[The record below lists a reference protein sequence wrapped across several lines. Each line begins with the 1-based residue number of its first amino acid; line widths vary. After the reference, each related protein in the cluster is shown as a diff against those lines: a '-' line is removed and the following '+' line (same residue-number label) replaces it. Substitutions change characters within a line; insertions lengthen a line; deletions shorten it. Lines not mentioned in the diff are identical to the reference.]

1 MRFSRIILLS
11 KLCMKKGFS
20 SFRGTNHRQVLFW
33 EGQQATKT
41 DPNSWAA
48 SRARSPAR
56 ECWRDRLE
64 GKLTLKCHYFKN
76 SFPSW
81 ASVPCCCQNRSVSG
95 HSSQLQGWS
104 RWKRS
109 SDQVQPARNACC
121 LRREIMVTAM
131 HTPACP
137 KTVWQLSELKYCQV
151 QLHTRVP
158 NESASY
164 QEQQGSVVYSWHNG
178 VLTRT

>member
-1 MRFSRIILLS
+1 MRLSRTILLL
-11 KLCMKKGFS
+11 KLCMKEALS

-33 EGQQATKT
+33 ESQQATKT
-41 DPNSWAA
+41 DPSSWVA

-56 ECWRDRLE
+56 ECWRDYL
-64 GKLTLKCHYFKN
+64 GCKLTLSCHYFKN

-81 ASVPCCCQNRSVSG
+81 ASVPCCCQNHSVSG

-109 SDQVQPARNACC
+109 SEQVQPARSACC

-131 HTPACP
+131 HTSACP
-137 KTVWQLSELKYCQV
+137 EPVCQLSEFKYCLL
-151 QLHTRVP
+151 QLHICVSNDWVHPTRSRRDWWFIYGIMVC
-158 NESASY
+158 
-164 QEQQGSVVYSWHNG
+164 
-178 VLTRT
+178 

>member
-1 MRFSRIILLS
+1 MSFHRSFYVNLMRFSRIILLS

-56 ECWRDRLE
+56 EWWRDQLE
-64 GKLTLKCHYFKN
+64 GKLTLRCHYFKN

-137 KTVWQLSELKYCQV
+137 KTVWATFRVQV
-151 QLHTRVP
+151 LPGAVAH
-158 NESASY
+158 
-164 QEQQGSVVYSWHNG
+164 
-178 VLTRT
+178 LCL